1 MKYRKLGTTNLEVSA
16 ICLGTMT
23 FGEQNSQSEAFEQMD
38 YAYERGI
45 NFFDTAE
52 IYPSPCFEKTYG
64 STEKI
69 IGNWFKEK
77 KNRDQV
83 ILASKISGPGL
94 SWVRGG
100 GGQYF
105 EESIEKAIENSLKR
119 LQTDYIDLYQLHW
132 PERKTNFFGR
142 LGYNH
147 KEEETHRFT
156 FGKADQNQ
164 KEETRR
170 LKGSWNDFEKI
181 LIILEKFIKQGKIRF
196 IGLSN
201 ETSWGL
207 SKFLEISKLKT
218 LPRMMS
224 VQNPYNLLC
233 RTYEIG
239 LAEISIREKSG
250 LLAYSPLA
258 GGFLTGKY
266 RNNNLPEN
274 SRQKLFSDY
283 YTRYSKPNASPV
295 IEKYF
300 NIAKKFNLDFAQ
312 MSLKFC
318 EIQPFMTSVI
328 IGATT
333 IEQLKIN
340 IESVNVN
347 LSDEIIKD
355 INHIQKLY
363 PNPCP

>member
-1 MKYRKLGTTNLEVSA
+1 MNYKKIENTNLDVST

-23 FGEQNSQSEAFEQMD
+23 WGEQNTQEEGFEQMD
-38 YAYERGI
+38 YALDQGI
-45 NFFDTAE
+45 NFFDAAE
-52 IYPSPCFEKTYG
+52 MYPSPCRKETYG
-64 STEKI
+64 ETEKV
-69 IGNWFKEK
+69 IGNWFKGRK
-77 KNRDQV
+77 KRDKI
-83 ILASKISGPGL
+83 ILATKISGPGM
-94 SWVRGG
+94 SYIRGG
-100 GGQYF
+100 GPQYT
-105 EESIEKAIENSLKR
+105 EKKISESIENSLKR
-119 LQTDYIDLYQLHW
+119 LKTDYIDLYQLHW
-132 PERKTNFFGR
+132 PERKTNFFGK
-142 LGYNH
+142 LGYVH
-147 KEEETHRFT
+147 KEDFNE
-156 FGKADQNQ
+156 
-164 KEETRR
+164 
-170 LKGSWNDFEKI
+170 WNDFEKI
-181 LIILEKFIKQGKIRF
+181 LIALEKFVKQGKIRF
-196 IGLSN
+196 VGLSN

-207 SKFLEISKLKT
+207 SKFLEVSKLKS
-218 LPRMMS
+218 LPKMMS

-233 RTYEIG
+233 RTYEVG

-283 YTRYSKPNASPV
+283 YTRYNKPHASLV

-300 NIAKKFNLDFAQ
+300 EISNKFDLNFAQ
-312 MSLKFC
+312 MSIKFC

-333 IEQLKIN
+333 MEQLKIN

-347 LSDEIIKD
+347 LSDENITE
-355 INHIQKLY
+355 INKIQKLY

>member
-1 MKYRKLGTTNLEVSA
+1 
-16 ICLGTMT
+16 
-23 FGEQNSQSEAFEQMD
+23 MD
-38 YAYERGI
+38 YALEQGV

-52 IYPSPCFEKTYG
+52 IYPSPCFKKTYG

-94 SWVRGG
+94 SWVRNGG
-100 GGQYF
+100 SQYS
-105 EESIEKAIENSLKR
+105 ELNIKKAIEDSLKR

-142 LGYNH
+142 LNYKH
-147 KEEETHRFT
+147 QEKE
-156 FGKADQNQ
+156 D
-164 KEETRR
+164 
-170 LKGSWNDFEKI
+170 SWNDFEKI
-181 LIILEKFIKQGKIRF
+181 LIILEKFIKQGKIRY

-207 SKFLEISKLKT
+207 SKFLEVSKLKT
-218 LPRMMS
+218 LPKMMS

-266 RNNNLPEN
+266 RNNNLPKN
-274 SRQKLFSDY
+274 SRQRLFGDY
-283 YTRYSKPNASPV
+283 YTRYTKPNASDV
-295 IEKYF
+295 IEKYW
-300 NIAKKFNLDFAQ
+300 NISDEFNLNFAQ
-312 MSLKFC
+312 MAIKFC
-318 EIQPFMTSVI
+318 EIQKFLTSVI

-333 IEQLKIN
+333 MEQLKID

-347 LSDEIIKD
+347 LTEEINKK
-355 INHIQKLY
+355 INDVQIIY